1 MNWLA
6 RAWRRLRRNHAL
18 EHATMHMITA
28 SGHPVRIV
36 GRSDPGG
43 FWLYGDIDT
52 ALVRQTVSRA
62 LQALQSDSADLAFH
76 PNCGTG
82 PAVTLM
88 TVGATGMVAS
98 HLPRRNRPRR
108 RLAVAGLGVVAL
120 LLSPLLGEWVQRR
133 LLTDPDL
140 SGCSIASVREV
151 RPLLARGERALLR
164 VHRVR
169 LRHEVA

>member
-1 MNWLA
+1 MNPLA
-6 RAWRRLRRNHAL
+6 RAWHRLRRNHAL
-18 EHATMHMITA
+18 EHATMHMITR

-43 FWLYGDIDT
+43 FWLYGDVDT
-52 ALVRQTVSRA
+52 ALVRRTVNSALTA
-62 LQALQSDSADLAFH
+62 LQAEDGDLAIH

-82 PAVTLM
+82 PAVTLI
-88 TVGATGMVAS
+88 TVGATGMAAS

-108 RLAVAGLGVVAL
+108 RLVVAGLGVIAL
-120 LLSPLLGEWVQRR
+120 LLSPLIGEWVQRR
-133 LLTDPDL
+133 LLTDHDL

-151 RPLLARGERALLR
+151 RPFPTGRERALLR